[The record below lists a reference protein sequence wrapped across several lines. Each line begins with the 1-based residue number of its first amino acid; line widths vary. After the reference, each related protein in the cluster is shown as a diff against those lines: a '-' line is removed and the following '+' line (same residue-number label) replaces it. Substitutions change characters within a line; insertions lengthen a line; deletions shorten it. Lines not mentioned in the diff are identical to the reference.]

1 MASEFGH
8 QDVIQ
13 IIIRD
18 EQAREAL
25 QNLLRLLNALDV
37 RLREISG
44 TLDSAFT
51 QIAGPLKAIEVST
64 ATTVSELRLLRQELG
79 NLGAAG
85 AGARMVATDLQTIG
99 AAAREVQAQIAM
111 TQARMTVPALPPGVP
126 PRVAGAEQMG
136 PAGWEPA
143 PARPA
148 IELGAILYGAPGGQI
163 GRLEDWQEYVRTSRA
178 LKEAMREL
186 GVEVDTGTG
195 RWSRYNISFMAH
207 AGWLLRAMILY
218 QMLGAAMNVL
228 SDLTTGT
235 INIMTEFDTTLARI
249 GFITQRTEA
258 DLISMSGTVADLAV
272 SYGQMPTEVF
282 PAWQMASQAT
292 KDQAESLL
300 LLEDANKLALM
311 GQMDTAT
318 ALQKL
323 VAIERQWG
331 LEASEGT
338 RILDILAA
346 GYRTGLIDINSF
358 SDALARGGPLA
369 KSLGVSFEEFAG
381 IIVAT
386 AEQTELSGRE
396 AINFWERISQ
406 RMFAPEAAQQLWEK
420 FRIGVYQ
427 PGAPEERRAPIE
439 VLREIASIWDNI
451 NGLTGKQLELEQ
463 SNLALILSGR
473 AGMGGY
479 LAETIAVLNAWD
491 KIERP
496 IQAAGQSQELIAELQ
511 ETLAVQIN
519 QMRGDWQRLR
529 IELGL
534 YFDALGPIKDF
545 VGDIRDILAETI
557 GLLRTAREEQVSAPV
572 AWIGQAFGLSPEQM
586 QQAQRWY
593 AQYMELIEPGM
604 EAAFPW
610 ERPLRLGPRR
620 EAEEELYTPMPE
632 GWGPEMWE
640 YGRAPG
646 AVPPTAVPGIAP
658 PPYPYNLQI
667 LEAEELTW
675 QDIIRLQDESIAR
688 VEEVI
693 LANQALYETEAERKW
708 IADEIRKTLQD
719 QVVLLRDQ
727 EGILHAVRGEG
738 AAYLQDLMRE
748 QETLRDMGVQR
759 MRDFSPEMLQQV
771 VGRAAQWQQWLAT
784 LGFTEQARQM
794 LLIGQD
800 PSFWLMFEGSLT
812 ALRLAVED
820 LTEIERQ
827 QLQGQWNL
835 PAGAVAWVPIT
846 SLWYQRQAGTGGL
859 PALPETG
866 APETAGAGGF
876 FAPRGIPPEIA
887 KWWDYIQEASQ
898 TYGLD
903 PLMLAAVMKIE
914 SGGRPGAISPAGAVG
929 LGQIMPREAGFPERP
944 TTAQLLDPH
953 FNVMYMA
960 SMLGELLQEWQ
971 DPLKAAAGYF
981 GALSPTGQITGAMDV
996 GGVSGFGYVE
1006 LFKQAYAA
1014 MQDTGMGLLPQAAL
1028 QPTINIPPI
1037 EIPTIHAEFTIR
1049 NVIILE
1055 GRVVQDYVSRLFAQ
1069 NLATFRRSGGT
1080 SGAGGPSRV
1089 Q

>member
-25 QNLLRLLNALDV
+25 QNLLRLVNALDV

-111 TQARMTVPALPPGVP
+111 TQARMAVPALPPGVP
-126 PRVAGAEQMG
+126 ARVAGAEQMG
-136 PAGWEPA
+136 PAGWEPT
-143 PARPA
+143 PTRPA
-148 IELGAILYGAPGGQI
+148 IEPGAILYGAPSGQI

-258 DLISMSGTVADLAV
+258 DLFSMSETVAALAV
-272 SYGQMPTEVF
+272 SYGQMPTQAL
-282 PAWQMASQAT
+282 PAWEMVTQAT
-292 KDQAESLL
+292 KDEAEQLL
-300 LLEDANKLALM
+300 ILEDANKLALM
-311 GQMDTAT
+311 GRMDLTDAT
-318 ALQKL
+318 TRLIA
-323 VAIERQWG
+323 VERQWN
-331 LEASEGT
+331 LEATEGGKV
-338 RILDILAA
+338 LDIVAEA
-346 GYRTGLIDINSF
+346 YRTGLIPI
-358 SDALARGGPLA
+358 SDMLDAMARGGTLA
-369 KSLGVSFEEFAG
+369 QSLGITMEEYAG
-381 IIVAT
+381 IVVGVA
-386 AEQTELSGRE
+386 EVTELSARE
-396 AINFWERISQ
+396 TVNFLERISQ
-406 RMFAPEAAQQLWEK
+406 RMFAPEAREQLWEQ
-420 FRIGVYQ
+420 FRIGVYL
-427 PGAPEERRAPIE
+427 PGAPEERRPPID
-439 VLREIASIWDNI
+439 VLRQVAAMWGDLND
-451 NGLTGKQLELEQ
+451 LQRA
-463 SNLALILSGR
+463 NLALILSGR

-479 LAETIAVLNAWD
+479 LAETMAVLQAWD
-491 KIERP
+491 DMERP
-496 IQAAGQSQELIAELQ
+496 IRSAGQAQELIVDLQ
-511 ETLAVQIN
+511 ETLAFQIDE
-519 QMRGDWQRLR
+519 MRGAWQRLR
-529 IELGL
+529 LEVGL
-534 YFDALGPIKDF
+534 YYEALGPIKHL
-545 VGDIRDILAETI
+545 VSDITDILGQMTDLLVRARAE
-557 GLLRTAREEQVSAPV
+557 RVSPMV
-572 AWIGQAFGLSPEQM
+572 SWIGQALGLSPEQLQEM
-586 QQAQRWY
+586 QRWY
-593 AQYMELIEPGM
+593 SRYVKLIEPGM
-604 EAAFPW
+604 GAAFPW
-610 ERPLRLGPRR
+610 ERPLGLGLRRR
-620 EAEEELYTPMPE
+620 EAEEGLYTPMPE

-640 YGRAPG
+640 AGRAPG
-646 AVPPTAVPGIAP
+646 AVPPPAAPGIAP

-675 QDIIRLQDESIAR
+675 QDIIRLQDESISR

-708 IADEIRKTLQD
+708 IADEIRKSLQD

-738 AAYLQDLMRE
+738 AAYLQDLIRE
-748 QETLRDMGVQR
+748 QQALRDMGVQR
-759 MRDFSPEMLQQV
+759 LRDFTPEMLQQV
-771 VGRAAQWQQWLAT
+771 AGRAAQWQQWLAT

-812 ALRLAVED
+812 ALRMAIED
-820 LTEIERQ
+820 LTEIEKQ

-859 PALPETG
+859 PAMPETG
-866 APETAGAGGF
+866 APEAAGAGGF

-887 KWWDYIQEASQ
+887 QWWDYIQEASQ

-903 PLMLAAVMKIE
+903 PLMLAAIMRIE
-914 SGGRPGAISPAGAVG
+914 SGGRPGAISPAGATG
-929 LGQIMPREAGFPERP
+929 LMQVMPREAGFPGRP
-944 TTAQLLDPH
+944 SQAELLDPYLNIM
-953 FNVMYMA
+953 FGA
-960 SMLGELLQEWQ
+960 GLFAELLQRWE

-996 GGVSGFGYVE
+996 GGVSGFRYVE
-1006 LFKQAYAA
+1006 LFREAYAA
-1014 MQDTGMGLLPQAAL
+1014 MKDTGMGLLPQAAL
-1028 QPTINIPPI
+1028 QPTVNIPPI
-1037 EIPTIHAEFTIR
+1037 EIPTIQAEFTIR

-1055 GRVVQDYVSRLFAQ
+1055 GVVVQEYVNRLFAQ
-1069 NLATFRRSGGT
+1069 NLAAFRRSGGV
-1080 SGAGGPSRV
+1080 SGAGGPTRR
-1089 Q
+1089 